1 MNRFIIVDGLP
12 YLFDKGK
19 AFAVRWDEK
28 GFTVGAEVELTEAP
42 SAVYNEISI
51 LAKCAG
57 NLDSIQEAEES
68 AEDAEAEGQAEQT
81 EETEEET
88 ETEEEAEEA
97 EESSEEVETEEQ
109 AEQTEETETETEAA
123 EGPAEEVETEE
134 AEAEDE
140 ADLDE
145 MTLEE
150 LKGYAKEHGISLN
163 GARTKAAII
172 EAINAAE

>member
-42 SAVYNEISI
+42 SAVFNEISI

-57 NLDSIQEAEES
+57 NLDSIQEAEGP
-68 AEDAEAEGQAEQT
+68 A
-81 EETEEET
+81 
-88 ETEEEAEEA
+88 
-97 EESSEEVETEEQ
+97 EEVEAEEQ
-109 AEQTEETETETEAA
+109 AEQTEETETENEAA